1 MKSELNAR
9 QWALYN
15 LLKNHPDRYLTQM
28 QIVYALKEWYDTS
41 FYNDQFHDSATRH
54 LLTKDIRV
62 INQSEA
68 IQKIIISNSKG
79 VKIASSAEFEQY
91 INSEFAAIFRK
102 LARTRLK
109 AKKAG
114 LDGQMRIVLGK
125 ERDTIEAFADSINR
139 LKAARLNAGMK
150 LADVARELA
159 AAGENGIDVSL
170 LSKMENG
177 YCKPTESVL
186 LILATLYG
194 AEARFLIDDNKMD
207 TGGEKPAQSRLQT
220 AENRRCDL
228 RNQLG
233 ANL

>member
-15 LLKNHPDRYLTQM
+15 LLKNNPDRRFTQIE
-28 QIVYALKEWYDTS
+28 IVYALKEFYDTS
-41 FYNDQFHDSATRH
+41 FYNDQFHDSAARH
-54 LLTKDIRV
+54 LLTKDIRA
-62 INQSEA
+62 INSSDV

-79 VKIASSAEFEQY
+79 VKIASAAEFEKY
-91 INSEFAAIFRK
+91 IGAEFAAIFRK
-102 LARTRLK
+102 LERTRQK
-109 AKKAG
+109 ARKAG

-159 AAGENGIDVSL
+159 AAGERGIDVAL

-177 YCKPTESVL
+177 YCMPTDSVL
-186 LILATLYG
+186 LHMAALYG
-194 AEARFLIDDNKMD
+194 VDALSLR
-207 TGGEKPAQSRLQT
+207 GGEIVKDGGKAS
-220 AENRRCDL
+220 
-228 RNQLG
+228 
-233 ANL
+233 

>member
-15 LLKNHPDRYLTQM
+15 LLKNNPDRYLTQ
-28 QIVYALKEWYDTS
+28 IEIAYGLREYYDTS

-54 LLTKDIRV
+54 LLTKDIRA
-62 INQSEA
+62 INKSEV
-68 IQKIIISNSKG
+68 IQKVIISNSQG
-79 VKIASSAEFEQY
+79 VKIASSAEFEKY
-91 INSEFAAIFRK
+91 INAEFASIFRK

-114 LDGQMRIVLGK
+114 LDGQMRIVLGS

-150 LADVARELA
+150 LADVVRELT
-159 AAGENGIDVSL
+159 AAGEKGIDVSL

-177 YCKPTESVL
+177 YCKPTDSL
-186 LILATLYG
+186 LLKLAALYG
-194 AEARFLIDDNKMD
+194 AEARFLLDDKMD
-207 TGGEKPAQSRLQT
+207 ADGEKPA
-220 AENRRCDL
+220 
-228 RNQLG
+228 
-233 ANL
+233 